1 MIGSIVL
8 TNPKWRTAFK
18 MSNVIKFEVTPVL
31 RQKDITAIERQGD
44 TIAISFGNK
53 VIRCTFYKSDFD
65 KSMKALQ
72 KRCAIYIHLLST
84 YMII

>member
-1 MIGSIVL
+1 
-8 TNPKWRTAFK
+8 